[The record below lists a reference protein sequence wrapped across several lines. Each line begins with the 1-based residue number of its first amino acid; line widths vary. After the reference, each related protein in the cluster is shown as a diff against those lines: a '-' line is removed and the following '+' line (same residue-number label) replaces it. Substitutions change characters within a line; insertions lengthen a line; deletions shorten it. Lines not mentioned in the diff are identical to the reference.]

1 MLNLLRAL
9 KRPLYRPIY
18 FQAKAYAKSGSGSVR
33 NGPAG
38 LTNAQNQSDSGGDRH
53 FRPSWVYLASHI
65 LTYTLIPGEPKY
77 A

>member
-9 KRPLYRPIY
+9 KRPPYRPIY
-18 FQAKAYAKSGSGSVR
+18 FQARTYAKSGPGSVR

-38 LTNAQNQSDSGGDRH
+38 LTNAQNQSDSRDRH
-53 FRPSWVYLASHI
+53 FRASWVYLASHI